1 MDDRLTLDQL
11 EALQQISQAQ
21 KHERPSACIARNAKI
36 LIGLKYVRHSR
47 SGQLE
52 LTEKGQQ
59 TLFVRRCIAG
69 LRSVANDPAA
79 KLDTDVAAF
88 LLKKG
93 HIAAGTPSSYTITQ
107 RGKESLADIEAGEA

>member
-11 EALQQISQAQ
+11 EALQQIDQAKKQ
-21 KHERPSACIARNAKI
+21 ERPSACIARNAKI
-36 LIGLKYVRHSR
+36 LIGLKYARHGR
-47 SGQLE
+47 AGQLE

-69 LRSVANDPAA
+69 LRSVADDPQS
-79 KLDTDVAAF
+79 KLDADVASF

-93 HIAAGTPSSYTITQ
+93 HIAAGTPKGYTITQ
-107 RGKESLADIEAGEA
+107 RGKESLADIEAGHT